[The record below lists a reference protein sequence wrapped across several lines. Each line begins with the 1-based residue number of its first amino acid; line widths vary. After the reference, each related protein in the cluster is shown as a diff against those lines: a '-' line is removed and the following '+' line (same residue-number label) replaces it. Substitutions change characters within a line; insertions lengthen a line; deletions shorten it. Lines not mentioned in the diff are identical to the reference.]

1 MELQKTNSHWRW
13 PAFATLAIT
22 LLAIYPQVNL
32 WLARG
37 KEWHGSYVLVQ
48 GDEIAYSAYINA
60 LIDGRPRRNDPFM
73 GRDDVAGKPLPE
85 SLFSI
90 QVVPSYAV
98 AAPAR
103 WFHLSAS
110 TVFIFLIVI
119 CAIAASLA
127 IFWLVRSTTGD
138 DALAAAGVLIT
149 LCLGTLAAGQG
160 EARVMLL
167 GQNVYDFFPYLRRYQ
182 PSVAFPLLFVFFG
195 FVWRSLPLSDPKKE
209 IRSAIAAGLIFVV
222 LVFSYFY
229 LWTAAL
235 AWLACLALIWMIARM
250 PDWRRLS
257 LRFGIILV
265 LALTGIAAF
274 LVLLSHRSSS
284 MDSTQLLSRS
294 HAPDLFYAPEVIAFA
309 VLAALGIAAW
319 RKVISVKDP
328 LVLFAASLGL
338 MPIAVFNQQVF
349 TGRSLQPIHY
359 QVFIAN
365 YVVLV
370 AGVLAASAVIRGTKA
385 TDWRIPRRPL
395 AYACFIALAW
405 GVVELAGSTRRNAAY
420 GRIRDDSMPVIT
432 RLADIAR
439 TDGTYERARA
449 DGSYPIVYST
459 NLMVAGNLPTAAPQ
473 GVLWA
478 QHTPAAG
485 VASLDQSKELY
496 YYYLYYSGADE
507 KELAQAMLEG
517 RFNTLS
523 ALFGVERVITTL
535 TPDAK
540 PITTDDMRAE
550 VRRYSDFIKT
560 FSRERAARPLVS
572 FVVAPVQAEPNY
584 ANLDRWYERDSGER
598 VGIYAI
604 YRVKLRPTGP

>member
-1 MELQKTNSHWRW
+1 MNAQSHLGKSGFRW
-13 PAFATLAIT
+13 LALATLGVT
-22 LLAIYPQVNL
+22 LLAIYPQINL
-32 WLARG
+32 WLGRG
-37 KEWHGSYVLVQ
+37 KDWHGSYVLVQ

-73 GRDDVAGKPLPE
+73 GRDDLPGKPLPE

-90 QVVPSYAV
+90 QVVPAYAI
-98 AAPAR
+98 AWPAR
-103 WFHLSAS
+103 LFRLSAS
-110 TVFIFLIVI
+110 TTFILLIVI

-127 IFWLVRSTTGD
+127 IFWLVRSITGD

-182 PSVAFPLLFVFFG
+182 PSATFPLLFVFFV
-195 FVWRSLPLSDPKKE
+195 FVWRSLTPTNQKTE
-209 IRSAIAAGLIFVV
+209 IRSAIGAGLTFVV

-235 AWLACLALIWMIARM
+235 AWLGCLTFVWLLAR
-250 PDWRRLS
+250 PRDWRRLM
-257 LRFGIILV
+257 LRLGIVLV
-265 LALTGIAAF
+265 PAFSAIAAF
-274 LVLLSHRSSS
+274 FVLLSYRSSS

-294 HAPDLFYAPEVIAFA
+294 RAPDLFYAPEVIAYI
-309 VLAALGIAAW
+309 VLLALGIARW
-319 RKVISVKDP
+319 RKSIDLKDP
-328 LVLFAASLGL
+328 AILFTASLAL
-338 MPIAVFNQQVF
+338 MVIAVFNQQVL

-365 YVVLV
+365 YVVL
-370 AGVLAASAVIRGTKA
+370 LAAVLSAFAIMRGAKPA
-385 TDWRIPRRPL
+385 GWQIPRRAL

-420 GRIRDDSMPVIT
+420 ARIRDDSMAVIA
-432 RLADIAR
+432 RLAEIAR
-439 TDGTYERARA
+439 TDGTREKARA
-449 DGSYPIVYST
+449 GGSYPIVYST
-459 NLMVAGNLPTAAPQ
+459 NLMVAGNLSTGAPQ

-485 VASLDQSKELY
+485 VASLEQSKELY

-540 PITTDDMRAE
+540 PITTEDMRTE
-550 VRRYSDFIKT
+550 VRVYSDFIKA
-560 FSRERAARPLVS
+560 FSRERAAQPLVS
-572 FVVAPVQAEPNY
+572 FVVAPVEAEPNY

-598 VGIYAI
+598 IGIYVI
-604 YRVKLRPTGP
+604 YRLKLRP

>member
-1 MELQKTNSHWRW
+1 MNARRLSGKSSSKWL
-13 PAFATLAIT
+13 AFATLGIT
-22 LLAIYPQVNL
+22 LLAIYPQINL
-32 WLARG
+32 WLGRG
-37 KEWHGSYVLVQ
+37 NDWHGSYVLVQ

-73 GRDDVAGKPLPE
+73 GRDDVPGKPLPE

-90 QVVPSYAV
+90 QVVPAYAV
-98 AAPAR
+98 AWPAR
-103 WFHLSAS
+103 LFHLSAS
-110 TVFIFLIVI
+110 TTFIFLIVI

-127 IFWLVRSTTGD
+127 IFWLGRSITGD

-149 LCLGTLAAGQG
+149 LCLGTLAAAQG
-160 EARVMLL
+160 EARTMLF

-182 PSVAFPLLFVFFG
+182 PSVAFPLLFVFFAL
-195 FVWRSLPLSDPKKE
+195 VWRSLTQTDQKKE
-209 IRSAIAAGLIFVV
+209 IRSAVAAGLIFVV

-229 LWTAAL
+229 LWTAAF
-235 AWLACLALIWMIARM
+235 AWLVCLALVWLLARAR
-250 PDWRRLS
+250 DWRRLT

-274 LVLLSHRSSS
+274 FVLLSHRSSS

-294 HAPDLFYAPEVIAFA
+294 HAPDLFYGPEVIAFF
-309 VLAALGIAAW
+309 VLAALGIAAG

-328 LVLFAASLGL
+328 LVLFAASLAL
-338 MPIAVFNQQVF
+338 MPVAVFNQQVL

-365 YVVLV
+365 YVVLF
-370 AGVLAASAVIRGTKA
+370 AAVLSAFAIIRGTKP
-385 TDWRIPRRPL
+385 TGWQIPRRAL

-420 GRIRDDSMPVIT
+420 GRIRDDSMPVLT
-432 RLADIAR
+432 RLAEIAR

-449 DGSYPIVYST
+449 GGSYPIVYST
-459 NLMVAGNLPTAAPQ
+459 NLMVAGNVPTAAPQ

-478 QHTPAAG
+478 HHTPAAG
-485 VASLDQSKELY
+485 LASLAQSKELY

-517 RFNTLS
+517 QFNTLS

-540 PITTDDMRAE
+540 PITTDDMRTE

-560 FSRERAARPLVS
+560 FSRERAAQPLVS
-572 FVVAPVQAEPNY
+572 FVVAPVEAEPNY

-598 VGIYAI
+598 IGIYVI
-604 YRVKLRPTGP
+604 YRLKLKGQ

>member
-1 MELQKTNSHWRW
+1 MNAPKISASSKWL
-13 PAFATLAIT
+13 AFATLAIT
-22 LLAIYPQVNL
+22 LLAIYPQINI

-37 KEWHGSYVLVQ
+37 KDWHGSYVLVQ

-73 GRDDVAGKPLPE
+73 GRDDAPGKPLPE

-90 QVVPSYAV
+90 QVIPAYAV
-98 AAPAR
+98 AWPAR
-103 WFHLSAS
+103 LFHLSAS
-110 TVFIFLIVI
+110 TAFIFLIVV
-119 CAIAASLA
+119 CAIAASFA
-127 IFWLVRSTTGD
+127 IFWLVRATTGD
-138 DALAAAGVLIT
+138 DALAATGVLIT

-160 EARVMLL
+160 EARLML
-167 GQNVYDFFPYLRRYQ
+167 GQNAYDFFPYLRRYQ
-182 PSVAFPLLFVFFG
+182 PSVAFPLWFVFCG
-195 FVWRSLPLSDPKKE
+195 LVWRSLPQSDPKKE
-209 IRSAIAAGLIFVV
+209 IRSAIAAGLVFVV

-250 PDWRRLS
+250 PDWRRLC
-257 LRFGIILV
+257 LRFGIVLV
-265 LALTGIAAF
+265 PALTGIAAF
-274 LVLLSHRSSS
+274 LFLLSHRSSS

-294 HAPDLFYAPEVIAFA
+294 HAPDLSYAPEVIAFA

-319 RKVISVKDP
+319 RKVINVKDP
-328 LVLFAASLGL
+328 LVLFAASLAL
-338 MPIAVFNQQVF
+338 MPIAVFNQQVV

-359 QVFIAN
+359 QLFIAN

-370 AGVLAASAVIRGTKA
+370 AGVLAASAIIRGTRA
-385 TDWRIPRRPL
+385 DDWRIHLRLLP
-395 AYACFIALAW
+395 YACCIALAW

-420 GRIRDDSMPVIT
+420 GRLRDDSMPVIS
-432 RLADIAR
+432 RLGEIAR

-507 KELAQAMLEG
+507 KALAQAMLEG
-517 RFNTLS
+517 QFNTLS
-523 ALFGVERVITTL
+523 ALFGVERVITALTL
-535 TPDAK
+535 DAK
-540 PITTDDMRAE
+540 PITTEDMRTE

-598 VGIYAI
+598 VGIYVI
-604 YRVKLRPTGP
+604 YRLKLRLAEQ

>member
-1 MELQKTNSHWRW
+1 MNARGLLGKSGSSWL
-13 PAFATLAIT
+13 ALATLGVT
-22 LLAIYPQVNL
+22 LLAIYPQINL
-32 WLARG
+32 WLGRG
-37 KEWHGSYVLVQ
+37 RDWHGSYVLVQ

-73 GRDDVAGKPLPE
+73 GRDEVPEKPLPE

-90 QVVPSYAV
+90 QVVPAYAI
-98 AAPAR
+98 AWPAR
-103 WFHLSAS
+103 LFHLSAS
-110 TVFIFLIVI
+110 TTFILLIII

-127 IFWLVRSTTGD
+127 IFWLVRSITGD
-138 DALAAAGVLIT
+138 DALAATGVLIT

-182 PSVAFPLLFVFFG
+182 PSAAFPLLFVFFV
-195 FVWRSLPLSDPKKE
+195 FVWRSLTRTDQKKE
-209 IRSAIAAGLIFVV
+209 IRSAIGAGLIFVV

-235 AWLACLALIWMIARM
+235 AWLGCLALVWLLAR
-250 PDWRRLS
+250 PREWRRLI
-257 LRFGIILV
+257 LRLGVVLV
-265 LALTGIAAF
+265 PALTGIAAF
-274 LVLLSHRSSS
+274 FVLLSYRSSS

-294 HAPDLFYAPEVIAFA
+294 RAPDLFYAPEVIAFI
-309 VLAALGIAAW
+309 VLAALGVAGW
-319 RKVISVKDP
+319 RKSIDLRDP
-328 LVLFAASLGL
+328 TVLFTASLAL
-338 MPIAVFNQQVF
+338 MVIAVFNQQVL

-365 YVVLV
+365 YVVL
-370 AGVLAASAVIRGTKA
+370 LAAVLSAFAIIRGSKPA
-385 TDWRIPRRPL
+385 GWQIPRRAL

-420 GRIRDDSMPVIT
+420 ARIRDDSMAVIA
-432 RLADIAR
+432 RLAEIAR
-439 TDGTYERARA
+439 TDGTHERARLT
-449 DGSYPIVYST
+449 GSYPIVYST
-459 NLMVAGNLPTAAPQ
+459 NLMVAGNLPTGAPQ

-485 VASLDQSKELY
+485 VASLEQSKELY

-540 PITTDDMRAE
+540 PITKEDMRAE
-550 VRRYSDFIKT
+550 VRAYSDFIKA
-560 FSRERAARPLVS
+560 FSRERAAQPLVS
-572 FVVAPVQAEPNY
+572 FVVAPVEAEPNY

-598 VGIYAI
+598 IGIYVI
-604 YRVKLRPTGP
+604 YRLKLRA